1 MRGAFLLLRTPHAL
15 TTCVDPWHGCCCA
28 FFRNALYLYNA
39 MLRLKG
45 MWVKF
50 GQYLS
55 SRNDLLPDE

>member
-1 MRGAFLLLRTPHAL
+1 MRGASLLLRIPDAL
-15 TTCVDPWHGCCCA
+15 TTCVDPLLGCCCA
-28 FFRNALYLYNA
+28 VLRNALYLYNA